1 MQVSQRVLS
10 PTSFDRSAMLR
21 PPAVPAS
28 APPPQPVL
36 ETLTT
41 QVQDT
46 LSLGNLS
53 APARSSVGELNQAL
67 QTLQQLTQ
75 SGPNA
80 STQEVLTRFQQETLP
95 LNLAQLEQSQQAL
108 QSQLASL
115 PPESPDRAS
124 LQTQL
129 QSVGLSIDL
138 YRQAS
143 VLLAQSPLL
152 AAPPSLPAFDVA
164 TGLSAAI
171 IPAQTRESYRP
182 STYDI
187 FEKTP
192 NSDQTIFN
200 QRRDAIQ
207 EQMGLLDQALEQE
220 RDPVQRETLSK
231 TRALLQNLSDLYASI
246 PSYTGIGQ
254 RGVENDV
261 QAFSSRIAAATEA
274 LTALAPELDKE
285 SLTAIQGQLRDLTTA
300 ASSILTLP
308 GRPGNLGYSLNIT
321 YKRLGEIQIAKR
333 SRPNETADIAG
344 ALQSYA
350 NDRSDMAIFV
360 QRLGSLRDDI
370 RSGRIS
376 GVAAR
381 ERALQSIPGTSAAF
395 RTAYTQLVDAE
406 LALVEAAR
414 RQEAAAAAAAR
425 GRENVATAEGQV
437 TQAETANAAGQQ
449 AQQSAQA
456 LAAQGNYGAAQPQ
469 NQTARR
475 YQQLGATQLA
485 AAQGS
490 SQSARNEF
498 NLAERELQQANG
510 LTAQALRNAD
520 AADASAYG
528 DDLSDGIAGVRGR
541 AGQIQARSGEVSAE
555 VNALQGQLTALDARI
570 SATGAAN
577 QSLSGEITATAQ
589 DISEGLEAQRR
600 REAQN
605 SQELDKLRQFFT
617 QRGSKFELQLMF
629 GLKAGKSLNDNLA
642 LEGSASIVARL
653 IGEVEP
659 SGAVKLNYTFGG
671 EGAATLKAWLFSV
684 EGKARFETMG
694 GVRLASP
701 AQAQHFAQLLDNVSK
716 SVGTYGITS
725 SEAAAARDEFLQ
737 FLEDTERSGTV
748 RSLEIGASRGSGA
761 DKRGGSGKVTVEDIL
776 TRNFNDRNGNG
787 ERDPGEERIEERTR
801 LRIGELAYT
810 HGDNKYAIT
819 ARDLRNDRG
828 QLLSRTYD
836 IVLPN
841 NGALN
846 PQALTQGLQPLLAE
860 GGFDGVKLDAEAIEE
875 KAKRAKWND
884 PKRRQDDI
892 VSVRVTEKPNGEQ
905 SYNLVVTRRDSLEV
919 SGEVTFTPTVTGTA
933 SLKGTVENSQIIA

>member
-1 MQVSQRVLS
+1 
-10 PTSFDRSAMLR
+10 
-21 PPAVPAS
+21 
-28 APPPQPVL
+28 VL

-80 STQEVLTRFQQETLP
+80 SAQEVLARFQQETLP
-95 LNLAQLEQSQQAL
+95 RNLAQLEQSQQTL
-108 QSQLASL
+108 QTQLASL
-115 PPESPDRAS
+115 PADAPERPGLAA
-124 LQTQL
+124 QL
-129 QSVGLSIDL
+129 QSVNLSVDL

-143 VLLAQSPLL
+143 ALLAASPLL
-152 AAPPSLPAFDVA
+152 ASPAAPAFDVA
-164 TGLSAAI
+164 AGLSAAI

-187 FEKTP
+187 FEDTP
-192 NSDQTIFN
+192 NSDRTIFN

-220 RDPVQRETLSK
+220 SDPAQRETLGK

-274 LTALAPELDKE
+274 LTTLAPELDKE

-321 YKRLGEIQIAKR
+321 YKRLGEIQSAKR
-333 SRPNETADIAG
+333 ERANETPDIAG

-376 GVAAR
+376 GAAAR
-381 ERALQSIPGTSAAF
+381 ERALQSIPGTSDAF
-395 RTAYTQLVDAE
+395 RTAYTQLFDAE

-437 TQAETANAAGQQ
+437 SQAETANAAGQQ

-469 NQTARR
+469 NQSARR

-490 SQSARNEF
+490 AQSARNEF
-498 NLAERELQQANG
+498 NTAERELRQANG

-541 AGQIQARSGEVSAE
+541 AGQIQARSGEISAE
-555 VNALQGQLTALDARI
+555 VNALQSQLTTLDARI

-577 QSLSGEITATAQ
+577 QSLSGEITA
-589 DISEGLEAQRR
+589 EERCL
-600 REAQN
+600 
-605 SQELDKLRQFFT
+605 
-617 QRGSKFELQLMF
+617 GSK
-629 GLKAGKSLNDNLA
+629 KS
-642 LEGSASIVARL
+642 
-653 IGEVEP
+653 
-659 SGAVKLNYTFGG
+659 TC
-671 EGAATLKAWLFSV
+671 
-684 EGKARFETMG
+684 
-694 GVRLASP
+694 
-701 AQAQHFAQLLDNVSK
+701 
-716 SVGTYGITS
+716 
-725 SEAAAARDEFLQ
+725 
-737 FLEDTERSGTV
+737 
-748 RSLEIGASRGSGA
+748 
-761 DKRGGSGKVTVEDIL
+761 
-776 TRNFNDRNGNG
+776 
-787 ERDPGEERIEERTR
+787 
-801 LRIGELAYT
+801 
-810 HGDNKYAIT
+810 
-819 ARDLRNDRG
+819 
-828 QLLSRTYD
+828 
-836 IVLPN
+836 
-841 NGALN
+841 
-846 PQALTQGLQPLLAE
+846 
-860 GGFDGVKLDAEAIEE
+860 
-875 KAKRAKWND
+875 
-884 PKRRQDDI
+884 
-892 VSVRVTEKPNGEQ
+892 
-905 SYNLVVTRRDSLEV
+905 
-919 SGEVTFTPTVTGTA
+919 
-933 SLKGTVENSQIIA
+933 